1 MKFIETS
8 AKDSDNVEQIF
19 QEIATILTKQANEMY
34 PEKNQKGNRTI
45 LDNKPTTNPINNCC
59 SN

>member
-34 PEKNQKGNRTI
+34 PEKNQTGNRTI
-45 LDNKPTTNPINNCC
+45 LDNKPTTNSINNCC